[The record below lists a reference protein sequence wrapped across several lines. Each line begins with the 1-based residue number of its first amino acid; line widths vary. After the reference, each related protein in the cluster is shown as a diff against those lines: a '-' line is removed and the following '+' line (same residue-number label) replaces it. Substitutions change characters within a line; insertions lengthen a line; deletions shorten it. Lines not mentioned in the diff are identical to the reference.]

1 MSLNGSYT
9 LSQCKGTPTAT
20 GFNQQ
25 SAGYLKPEDP
35 SFDAGYC
42 DQDRTHIG
50 SLTTGYETPE
60 LANRALNAVASHW
73 RLSGIISARS
83 GSRLNITTGQDGAF
97 TGLAAQRVNKV
108 SDDFYAADRTI
119 TQYFN
124 RAAFAQPAP
133 GTLGDLE
140 RNAAVGPNFWNI
152 DLALSRLIALGATQ
166 RLELRLESFNLL
178 NHFNWGNPAVELQRG
193 HLRPHHDGGERP
205 AYHSVRRQV
214 RLLGGR
220 R

>member
-1 MSLNGSYT
+1 

-50 SLTTGYETPE
+50 SVTMGYETPE
-60 LANRALNAVASHW
+60 LASRALNVLASNW
-73 RLSGIISARS
+73 RISGILSARS
-83 GSRLNITTGQDGAF
+83 GSRLNITTGQDGAG

-108 SDDFYAADRTI
+108 SDDFYAAERTT

-152 DLALSRLIALGATQ
+152 DLGLSRRIAFGATQ
-166 RLELRLESFNLL
+166 RLELRLETFNLL
-178 NHFNWGNPAVELQRG
+178 NHFNWGNPATNFNAGTFGRITSQA
-193 HLRPHHDGGERP
+193 GEPRVIQFGVK
-205 AYHSVRRQV
+205 YDF
-214 RLLGGR
+214 
-220 R
+220 